1 MKNVVIIDAL
11 NMFLRSYV
19 ISPHLNKKGYPVG
32 GTVGFLK
39 SLQKVSRDFN
49 ADEVIIA
56 WDGHEGSQR
65 KRSMNKDYKGG
76 RKPVRF
82 NRRMIDLPEEEE
94 AANKGYQQIRL
105 MEYLNQMPVIQLV
118 ADYTEADDIIAH
130 VVQSSYYEGWNKV
143 IVSSDKDFFQLCAD
157 DISVYRPIQKKTLNK
172 QSILEEF
179 KIHPK
184 NFALAR
190 AIVGDKSDNLPGV
203 KGAGLK
209 TVAKRFP
216 YLIREDVYEV
226 SDIMRDCAMQAKKMK
241 IHENIGSSEQ
251 LLKDNYKIMQL
262 YYPNIR
268 PINRAMIDKAIQDF
282 EPFFAKIKFTQMLFE
297 DDAGHLNFND
307 LQTVFRRIKRWI
319 AGSSKLGQ
327 ETRYGS
333 LYSK

>member
-32 GTVGFLK
+32 GTIGFLK

-82 NRRMIDLPEEEE
+82 NRRMIDLPEDQE
-94 AANKGYQQIRL
+94 AANKGYQQVRL
-105 MEYLNQMPVIQLV
+105 MEYLNQMPVIQLI

-130 VVQSSYYEGWNKV
+130 VVQTSYYEGWNKI
-143 IVSSDKDFFQLCAD
+143 IVSSDKDFFQLCDD

-190 AIVGDKSDNLPGV
+190 AIVGDTSDNLPGV

-226 SDIMRDCAMQAKKMK
+226 SDIMRDCAMQGKKMK
-241 IHENIGSSEQ
+241 IHENIGRSEQ
-251 LLKDNYKIMQL
+251 LVKDNYKIMQL

-282 EPFFAKIKFTQMLFE
+282 EPFFGKIKFTQMLFE

-307 LQTVFRRIKRWI
+307 LQTVFRRINR
-319 AGSSKLGQ
+319 
-327 ETRYGS
+327 
-333 LYSK
+333 

>member
-32 GTVGFLK
+32 GTIGFLK

-82 NRRMIDLPEEEE
+82 NRRMIDLPEDEE
-94 AANKGYQQIRL
+94 AANKGYQQVRL
-105 MEYLNQMPVIQLV
+105 MEYLNQMPVIQLI

-130 VVQSSYYEGWNKV
+130 VVQSSYYEGWNKI
-143 IVSSDKDFFQLCAD
+143 IVSSDKDFFQLCD
-157 DISVYRPIQKKTLNK
+157 DDVSVYRPIQKKTLNK

-226 SDIMRDCAMQAKKMK
+226 SDIMRDCAMQGKKMK
-241 IHENIGSSEQ
+241 IHENIGRSEQ
-251 LLKDNYKIMQL
+251 LVKDNYKIMQL

-268 PINRAMIDKAIQDF
+268 PINRAMIDKSIKDF
-282 EPFFAKIKFTQMLFE
+282 EPFFGKIKFTQMLFE

-307 LQTVFRRIKRWI
+307 LQTVFRRINR
-319 AGSSKLGQ
+319 
-327 ETRYGS
+327 
-333 LYSK
+333 

>member
-32 GTVGFLK
+32 GTIGFLK
-39 SLQKVSRDFN
+39 SLQKVARDFN
-49 ADEVIIA
+49 ADEVIVA

-82 NRRMIDLPEEEE
+82 NRRMIDLPEEQE

-105 MEYLNQMPVIQLV
+105 MEYLNLMPVIQLI

-130 VVQSSYYEGWNKV
+130 VVQSKHYEGWNKV
-143 IVSSDKDFFQLCAD
+143 IVSSDKDFFQLCD
-157 DISVYRPIQKKTLNK
+157 DDVSVYRPIQKKTLNK
-172 QSILEEF
+172 QSILDEF

-209 TVAKRFP
+209 TVAKRFQ

-226 SDIMRDCAMQAKKMK
+226 SDIIRDCAMQGKKMK
-241 IHENIGSSEQ
+241 IHENIGRSEQ
-251 LLKDNYKIMQL
+251 LVKDNYKIMQL

-268 PINRAMIDKAIQDF
+268 PINRAMIDKSLQDF
-282 EPFFAKIKFTQMLFE
+282 EPFFSKIKFTQMLFD

-307 LQTVFRRIKRWI
+307 LMQVFRKINR
-319 AGSSKLGQ
+319 
-327 ETRYGS
+327 
-333 LYSK
+333 

>member
-32 GTVGFLK
+32 GTIGFLK
-39 SLQKVSRDFN
+39 SLQKVSRDFE

-94 AANKGYQQIRL
+94 AVNKGYQQVRL
-105 MEYLNQMPVIQLV
+105 MEYLNQMPVIQLI

-130 VVQSSYYEGWNKV
+130 VVQSDYYSGWNKI
-143 IVSSDKDFFQLCAD
+143 IVSSDKDFFQLCD
-157 DISVYRPIQKKTLNK
+157 DDVSVYRPIQKKTLNK

-226 SDIMRDCAMQAKKMK
+226 SDIIRDCAMQGKKMK
-241 IHENIGSSEQ
+241 IHENIGRSEQ
-251 LLKDNYKIMQL
+251 LVKDNYKIMQL

-268 PINRAMIDKAIQDF
+268 PINRAMIDKSIKDF
-282 EPFFAKIKFTQMLFE
+282 EPFFGKIKFTQMLFE

-307 LQTVFRRIKRWI
+307 LQTVFRRINR
-319 AGSSKLGQ
+319 
-327 ETRYGS
+327 
-333 LYSK
+333 

>member
-19 ISPHLNKKGYPVG
+19 VSPHLNKKGYPVG

-39 SLQKVSRDFN
+39 SLQKVSRDFE
-49 ADEVIIA
+49 ADEVIVA

-82 NRRMIDLPEEEE
+82 NRRMIDLPEDQE

-105 MEYLNQMPVIQLV
+105 MEYLNLMPVIQLV

-130 VVQSSYYEGWNKV
+130 VVQSKYYEGWNKI
-143 IVSSDKDFFQLCAD
+143 IVSSDKDFFQLCD
-157 DISVYRPIQKKTLNK
+157 DDVSVYRPIQKKTLNK
-172 QSILEEF
+172 QSILDEF

-203 KGAGLK
+203 RGAGLK

-216 YLIREDVYEV
+216 YLIREDIYEV
-226 SDIMRDCAMQAKKMK
+226 SDIIRDCAMQGKKMK
-241 IHENIGSSEQ
+241 IHENIARSEQ

-268 PINRAMIDKAIQDF
+268 PINRAMMDKALQDF
-282 EPFFAKIKFTQMLFE
+282 EPTFSKIKFTQMLFE

-307 LQTVFRRIKRWI
+307 LQQVFRRINR
-319 AGSSKLGQ
+319 
-327 ETRYGS
+327 
-333 LYSK
+333 